1 MALVAMVVMASCGS
15 SEHEYT
21 AQEKILVS
29 HIWAADV
36 NADIKAGTDAMKE
49 ETGISADGFQLKGD
63 VAKIGDF
70 LAEKYQF
77 GKGENDPSQL
87 VYCIRTGEGFFSAV
101 TEAGL
106 WKMSADGKTLE
117 MAVWDDEAGDY
128 SKEWVKCEII
138 ELSDTKLV
146 WKKDGDVTNSYFVPA
161 E

>member
-15 SEHEYT
+15 AEHEYT

-29 HIWAADV
+29 HIWKADL

-49 ETGISADGFQLKGD
+49 ESGISADGFQLGGD

-70 LAEKYQF
+70 LSSKYQF
-77 GKGENDPSQL
+77 GKGENDPSML
-87 VYCIRTGEGFFSAV
+87 VYAVTNGEGFFSAV
-101 TEAGL
+101 SEAGL

-117 MAVWDDEAGDY
+117 MAVWDDEAGAY
-128 SKEWVKCEII
+128 SDKWTKAEII
-138 ELSDTKLV
+138 ELTDTRLV
-146 WKKDGDVTNSYFVPA
+146 WMKEGDATKSYFVPA